1 MKTFS
6 SNSSTKTLLF
16 YLLKKYKR
24 NTKGNNYF
32 SSSCPLYNY
41 YYFLPTSS
49 ALSVRYNPGT
59 NYFQILSTFC
69 SSLGLS
75 HYDWPEYIRD
85 QPYTQSP
92 RTKYLFW
99 QTSIFLLLNESL
111 ASRSQASDSP
121 LLGTE
126 SIRKTPCT
134 HYIIS
139 WKEEVGP
146 SDGFCSKL
154 LTLWRVP
161 VTWARSKR
169 LQFPVSCLLRKYKFY
184 FYLKLSVS
192 SSSPVAGP
200 GSGHNKGSSWLVI
213 LVTTIWAPEHWW
225 DWWGKLCPVLVKT
238 FFYIKPGGTSYF
250 LFRIN

>member
-1 MKTFS
+1 MKSSQRIFVLLEKIKSFRGANFICWNFGNFSFLKTFS

-111 ASRSQASDSP
+111 ASRSQPEPGIGFSVVGNGINQKDS
-121 LLGTE
+121 LHSL
-126 SIRKTPCT
+126 
-134 HYIIS
+134 HYQLKGRS
-139 WKEEVGP
+139 WP
-146 SDGFCSKL
+146 
-154 LTLWRVP
+154 
-161 VTWARSKR
+161 
-169 LQFPVSCLLRKYKFY
+169 
-184 FYLKLSVS
+184 
-192 SSSPVAGP
+192 
-200 GSGHNKGSSWLVI
+200 
-213 LVTTIWAPEHWW
+213 IWW
-225 DWWGKLCPVLVKT
+225 
-238 FFYIKPGGTSYF
+238 F
-250 LFRIN
+250 LFKVTDFMTGASNLGKIEKVTISSFLFAEKI